1 MKKLFILAM
10 LFVFGAT
17 LQADDAA
24 AQTRARVDIS
34 SDDVVLK
41 AVSAPE
47 GGFLQNIDWGKEKD
61 RKFNLT
67 GETALL
73 PADQWVKAS
82 FTFVPESDGK
92 VTINLLSNYTK
103 DKDKKDPDIRWVYY
117 DMITVEGG
125 SPLQNGDFE
134 DAKNG
139 KPVGWDCDG
148 DLYIVTEIK
157 AFSGKAM
164 VKVYHNH
171 HCSQTLDVKK
181 DQPVTINVNVKRGEF
196 VPPKE

>member
-10 LFVFGAT
+10 LFVLGT
-17 LQADDAA
+17 TIQAADAA
-24 AQTRARVDIS
+24 AQTRARVDIN

-47 GGFLQNIDWGKEKD
+47 GGSLQNINWGKEKD
-61 RKFNLT
+61 SKFNLT

-73 PADQWVKAS
+73 PANRWIKAS
-82 FTFVPESDGK
+82 FTFMPENDGK
-92 VTINLLSNYTK
+92 VTINLMSNYTK

-117 DMITVEGG
+117 DMIIVEGG

-134 DAKNG
+134 DAKGG
-139 KPVGWDCDG
+139 KPVGWDCDV

-157 AFSGKAM
+157 AFSGKAI
-164 VKVYHNH
+164 VKTCHNQR
-171 HCSQTLDVKK
+171 CSQTIDVK
-181 DQPVTINVNVKRGEF
+181 QGRQVIITVNVKRGEF
-196 VPPKE
+196 EPAKE